1 MISIADSPPPSLS
14 PSLAP
19 RGRLGRYAL
28 WQLRDY
34 ALNRGAPTLIIG
46 ALFILQLRG
55 VGSELASRLPPATL
69 LRVISGILAPFVV
82 IASLIAINGII
93 SNDRKQGYFRFLF
106 AKPISIVRYYLQAF
120 ALHGLGAIVATGL
133 FLLAIAGISGASIPP
148 ATMLYPLVYYLL
160 LGGIGFLFSA
170 FLRNDWIP
178 LAAVL
183 ALSALAYF
191 QWGDEPGLRGW
202 VVRWV
207 LPPFHLFDD
216 LRNALLAGALPEP
229 WPGVWPVVYGLMA
242 LFAGV
247 IVLRRKA
254 MG

>member
-1 MISIADSPPPSLS
+1 MTSIADAPSLS
-14 PSLAP
+14 PVQ

-28 WQLRDY
+28 WQMRDY
-34 ALNRGAPTLIIG
+34 ALSRGVPTLIIG

-55 VGSELASRLPPATL
+55 VGTELASRLPPATL
-69 LRVISGILAPFVV
+69 LRVISGIIAPFVV
-82 IASLIAINGII
+82 LASLIAINGII
-93 SNDRKQGYFRFLF
+93 SNDRKQGHFRFLF

-120 ALHGLGAIVATGL
+120 ALHGLGAVVATAL
-133 FLLAIAGISGASIPP
+133 FLIAIAAVSGASIPA
-148 ATMLYPLVYYLL
+148 ATILYPIAYYAL

-216 LRNALLAGALPEP
+216 LRNALLAGAMPDL
-229 WPGVWPVVYGLMA
+229 WPGVWPALYGLMA
-242 LFAGV
+242 LAAGV